1 MDSLNEKKIIRR
13 VSAVDIAGNIMLV
26 LFKFYAGVAGK
37 SSAMVSDAVHSLAD
51 VFATFVAV
59 LGVRLARKEPD
70 RAHPYGHERFECL
83 ASLALGGLLTAT
95 GIGIG
100 LSGIRTILAGGY
112 DGLAVPTG
120 LALAAAVVSII
131 AKEAMFRYTRHYARK
146 LNSGAFMADAWH
158 QRSDA
163 LSSVGSLIG
172 IGGAMLGFPV
182 LDSAASV
189 VICLFILKVAFG
201 IIRDAVEKLLDTSC
215 GEAFEAELRDFIG
228 SREGVDAVDLLRSR
242 KFGNRVY
249 LDVEISVNGDLPLV
263 EAHEIA
269 RQVHDAVEQRYPDI
283 KHIMIHENPTP
294 REGASE

>member
-83 ASLALGGLLTAT
+83 ASLTLGGLLTAT

-120 LALAAAVVSII
+120 LALAAAGCMPSAG
-131 AKEAMFRYTRHYARK
+131 AKALGKSSY
-146 LNSGAFMADAWH
+146 
-158 QRSDA
+158 QRST
-163 LSSVGSLIG
+163 
-172 IGGAMLGFPV
+172 
-182 LDSAASV
+182 
-189 VICLFILKVAFG
+189 
-201 IIRDAVEKLLDTSC
+201 TSC
-215 GEAFEAELRDFIG
+215 
-228 SREGVDAVDLLRSR
+228 
-242 KFGNRVY
+242 
-249 LDVEISVNGDLPLV
+249 
-263 EAHEIA
+263 
-269 RQVHDAVEQRYPDI
+269 QR
-283 KHIMIHENPTP
+283 
-294 REGASE
+294 